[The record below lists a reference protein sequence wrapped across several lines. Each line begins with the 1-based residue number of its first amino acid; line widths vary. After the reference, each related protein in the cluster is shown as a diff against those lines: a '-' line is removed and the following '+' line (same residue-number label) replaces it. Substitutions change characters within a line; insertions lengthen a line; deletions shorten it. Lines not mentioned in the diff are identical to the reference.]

1 MADFISRIS
10 VVCFA
15 ASYGVALIFEASR
28 LWFRSGVR
36 GITMIGFVT
45 AGLVAH
51 SLYLIWRSTTLPS
64 IPLSSEFDWY
74 LLAAWLFSGWI
85 ALDDRL

>member
-51 SLYLIWRSTTLPS
+51 SLYLIWRSTTILPYHYRVS
-64 IPLSSEFDWY
+64 LIGTFW
-74 LLAAWLFSGWI
+74 LLGF
-85 ALDDRL
+85 

>member
-36 GITMIGFVT
+36 GITMIGFLT
-45 AGLVAH
+45 QPI
-51 SLYLIWRSTTLPS
+51 SYLAFNHTSFHTI
-64 IPLSSEFDWY
+64 IE
-74 LLAAWLFSGWI
+74 
-85 ALDDRL
+85 

>member
-15 ASYGVALIFEASR
+15 ASYGVALICEVSR

-45 AGLVAH
+45 AGLIAH
-51 SLYLIWRSTTLPS
+51 SLYPVSYTHLTLPTKR
-64 IPLSSEFDWY
+64 IV
-74 LLAAWLFSGWI
+74 
-85 ALDDRL
+85 